1 MQNSD
6 VVTIPHFPAIII
18 YDDAWLNIVVSADVF
33 SKVAVSALINPSVL
47 KGDVLF
53 DANGDKWT
61 YTRVSDGFKNTFL
74 ARLLAKTF
82 YNPRLDATVIWN
94 RAGSYSLDEL
104 KADVKLCV
112 DKDDDIITQ
121 FEEGSVIKAAV
132 DASSSFDEI
141 MGVLNKY
148 VFEVNEELLWKEQE
162 AMGRAH

>member
-6 VVTIPHFPAIII
+6 VVTIPHFPAIMI

-33 SKVAVSALINPSVL
+33 SKVAVSALINPSVF

-61 YTRVSDGFKNTFL
+61 YTLVSDGFKNTFL
-74 ARLLAKTF
+74 VRLLAKTF

-94 RAGSYSLDEL
+94 RLGSYSLDEL
-104 KADVKLCV
+104 KAGINLCV

-132 DASSSFDEI
+132 DAAASLDEI
-141 MGVLNKY
+141 VVVLNKY

-162 AMGRAH
+162 AMGRAE